1 MKHGSLFSGIGG
13 FDLAAQWMGWENIF
27 HCEIAEFPRKILK
40 YHFPKSICY
49 EDIKKTDF
57 TKHRGEIDIIS
68 GGFPCQPYS
77 NAGKRKGKDDD
88 RHLWPECS
96 ELFERYNHVSLWAK
110 TLLGCLVGTT
120 EWYSTKLLLTWK
132 MKDMK
137 HKRFLFQLA
146 PRTPHTEEIEFGLL
160 PTPTTQEPTSICNL
174 TENGRRM
181 TNNGADHGTQYKQGG
196 RSLKNYMS
204 HHQMLSTPMAQN
216 RETTLEKT
224 LDRKEKYGGEKRA
237 MYLEN
242 YAVMGMLPTPTVNDM
257 KNATLPPSRLER
269 QDSIVKRIL
278 QTTQIGI
285 NSQLN
290 PLFVAEMMGFP
301 LNWTVLPFQSGETN
315 QSKDMVMP

>member
-1 MKHGSLFSGIGG
+1 LTLFPGDSLANHTVTLGSEKARMMTVTSG
-13 FDLAAQWMGWENIF
+13 
-27 HCEIAEFPRKILK
+27 LK
-40 YHFPKSICY
+40 
-49 EDIKKTDF
+49 
-57 TKHRGEIDIIS
+57 
-68 GGFPCQPYS
+68 
-77 NAGKRKGKDDD
+77 
-88 RHLWPECS
+88 CS

-137 HKRFLFQLA
+137 HRRFLFQLA

-160 PTPTTQEPTSICNL
+160 PTPTTQEPTSECNL

-181 TNNGADHGTQYKQGG
+181 TNNGEDSHSLNIGRMASMGLLPTPTTGADHGTQYKQGG

-204 HHQMLSTPMAQN
+204 HHQMLPTPMAQN

-224 LDRKEKYGGEKRA
+224 LERKEKYGGEKRA

-242 YAVMGMLPTPTVNDM
+242 YAVMGMLPTPRVKEHGNSHQRIEDGKIDDLTTMAKRGMLPTPTVNDM
-257 KNATLPPSRLER
+257 KNATLPPSQLER

-278 QTTQIGI
+278 QTTQTGS

-301 LNWTVLPFQSGETN
+301 CNWTALPFQNGETN
-315 QSKDMVMP
+315 QSKDTEMP